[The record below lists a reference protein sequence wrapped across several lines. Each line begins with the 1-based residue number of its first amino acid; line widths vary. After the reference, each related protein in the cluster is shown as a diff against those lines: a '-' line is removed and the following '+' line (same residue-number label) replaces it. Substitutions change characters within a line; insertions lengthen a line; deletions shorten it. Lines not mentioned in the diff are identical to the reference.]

1 MFGFLRKKLKE
12 EVRQIAKKVT
22 VRELETGDVD
32 KFFSEAETE
41 LLQANVAVGVVESLK
56 ASLRKTLERKEIKR
70 GSAETAVREAFRKA
84 LLDVFDAPGVDIEHC
99 IEEKKKEKKPA
110 LIVFLGFNGAGKT
123 TSMAKLARWLQ
134 ERKHTVVFAAADTFR
149 AASIEQVEHHAGKLG
164 ITAIRHQYKA
174 DPAAVIFDAVKH
186 AEAQGLDA
194 VLADTA
200 GRTHIN
206 ANLIDELK
214 KIVRVNKPDLK
225 VLVIDSLT
233 GNDAVEQA
241 KAYDAAVGVDCLVLT
256 KVDVNEKGGAILS
269 AAHAIHKPILFLG
282 VGQGYGDVELFN
294 KEKFVDGL
302 LL

>member
-1 MFGFLRKKLKE
+1 MFGFLKKRLKE
-12 EVRQIAKKVT
+12 EVKQLAKKVT
-22 VRELETGDVD
+22 VRELDSGDVD
-32 KFFSEAETE
+32 KFFADTETG
-41 LLQANVAVGVVESLK
+41 LLQANVAVEVIDALK
-56 ASLRKTLERKEIKR
+56 ASLRKSLEKKEIKR
-70 GSAETAVREAFRKA
+70 GSAETIVRDAFRKA
-84 LLDVFDAPGVDIEHC
+84 LLEVFDAPAIDMEQLL
-99 IEEKKKEKKPA
+99 KKKPA
-110 LIVFLGFNGAGKT
+110 LIVFLGFNGSGKT
-123 TSMAKLARWLQ
+123 TSMAKLASWLQ
-134 ERKHTVVFAAADTFR
+134 EQKHTMVFAAADTFR
-149 AASIEQVEHHAGKLG
+149 AASIEQVEHHAEKLG
-164 ITAIRHQYKA
+164 IKVVRHQYKA

-186 AEAQGLDA
+186 AEAQGIDV

-214 KIVRVNKPDLK
+214 KIVRVNTPDLK

-282 VGQGYGDVELFN
+282 IGQNYKDVELFDR
-294 KEKFVDGL
+294 EKFVDRL
-302 LL
+302 L